1 MNSGCLTLHRS
12 YSNSFNTSNVGDFF
26 QKLNSLGPRHSSEK
40 ERESRCLLFTS
51 SVRREIRQFQV
62 VVVQRRQ
69 GNVQK
74 SVMQVQS
81 CCFANLNLLL
91 FCRFHCRVAVVV
103 VQFRPPPPLCHAR
116 KGVKEG
122 PSLYSSL
129 PALRDVER
137 RDGPGLPS
145 SFLKLPICE
154 RDRGDELGTAEN
166 KSS

>member
-1 MNSGCLTLHRS
+1 M
-12 YSNSFNTSNVGDFF
+12 SNVGDFF

-40 ERESRCLLFTS
+40 ERESRCLVFTS
-51 SVRREIRQFQV
+51 SVRREIGQFQV

-74 SVMQVQS
+74 RVMHVQS

-91 FCRFHCRVAVVV
+91 FCRSHCRRRRRRRSPVPPHH
-103 VQFRPPPPLCHAR
+103 RPPPPPCHATP
-116 KGVKEG
+116 GVREG
-122 PSLYSSL
+122 PSLYRSL
-129 PALRDVER
+129 QALRHLER

-145 SFLKLPICE
+145 SLLKLPFCE